1 MDGGSAIQIDSV
13 IQIIILV
20 ILLVFSGLFSSAETS
35 LTTVNIYKMKALAEE
50 GNRRAKMVLKLM
62 ENPGKVLSTILIGNN
77 IANITASSMMTIVVT
92 KLFGSA
98 AVGIA
103 TGILTILVLI
113 FGEITPKNLATIYS
127 EPFALFYAMPI
138 KALSVVLTPVIWLL
152 DKLCNF
158 IYWILRVDPNGMN
171 KQMTESELR
180 TIVNVSHEDGVIEGE
195 EKEMITNVVDFGDS
209 IAKDIMIPRTDIT
222 MAPVDASYEEIL
234 DYFMEEQYSRL
245 PIYEENKENIIGIL
259 HMKDLFFYRSQSG
272 KVFSVREVM
281 REPYYTYEYQKTSG
295 ILEELR
301 KNSVSITIV
310 LDEYGTAAGMITL
323 EDLLEE
329 IVGEIR
335 DEYDEYEEEI
345 IKQIDENQYEVD
357 GGAKIGDVNDALGLD
372 LASEDYD
379 SIGGYVI
386 ELLDHLPEIGEV
398 GQDENAKFE
407 VLEADKTRVERI
419 RITLVSNVKTEAIEV

>member
-1 MDGGSAIQIDSV
+1 MDGSSAIQTDSI
-13 IQIIILV
+13 IQLIILV
-20 ILLVFSGLFSSAETS
+20 ILLIFSGLFSSAETS

-50 GNRRAKMVLKLM
+50 GSRRAKMVLKLM

-77 IANITASSMMTIVVT
+77 IVNITASSLMTIVVT

-103 TGILTILVLI
+103 TGVLTILVLI

-127 EPFALFYAMPI
+127 ESFALFYAMPI
-138 KALSVVLTPVIWLL
+138 KVLSVVLTPVIWLL

-158 IYWILRVDPNGMN
+158 IYWILRVDPNGVN

-209 IAKDIMIPRTDIT
+209 IAKDIMIPRADIT
-222 MAPVDASYEEIL
+222 MAPVDATYEEIL

-259 HMKDLFFYRSQSG
+259 HMKDLFFYQNRTEEA
-272 KVFSVREVM
+272 FSIREVM

-310 LDEYGTAAGMITL
+310 LDEYGAAAGMITL

-335 DEYDEYEEEI
+335 DEYDDYEEEI
-345 IKQIDENQYEVD
+345 IKQIDEHQYEVD

-386 ELLDHLPEIGEV
+386 ELLDHLPEIGET
-398 GQDENAKFE
+398 GQNERALFE

-419 RITLVSNVKTEAIEV
+419 RITLIPDMKAEAMEV

>member
-1 MDGGSAIQIDSV
+1 MDGSSV
-13 IQIIILV
+13 IQTDSIIQLIILV
-20 ILLVFSGLFSSAETS
+20 VLLIFSGLFSSAETS

-77 IANITASSMMTIVVT
+77 IVNITASSMMTIIVT
-92 KLFGSA
+92 KVFGSA

-103 TGILTILVLI
+103 TGVLTVLVLI

-158 IYWILRVDPNGMN
+158 IYWILRVDTNGMN

-180 TIVNVSHEDGVIEGE
+180 TIVNVSHEEGVIEGE

-209 IAKDIMIPRTDIT
+209 IAKDIMIPRADIT
-222 MAPVDASYEEIL
+222 MAPVDAAYEEIL
-234 DYFMEEQYSRL
+234 EYFMEEQYSRL

-259 HMKDLFFYRSQSG
+259 HMKDLFFYQSRAG
-272 KVFSVREVM
+272 ESFSVREVM

-295 ILEELR
+295 ILEDLR

-310 LDEYGTAAGMITL
+310 LDEYGMAAGMITL

-386 ELLDHLPEIGEV
+386 ELLDHLPETGET
-398 GQDENAKFE
+398 GQDEKAIFE

-419 RITLVSNVKTEAIEV
+419 RITLISDIKAEAAEV